1 VSLSASK
8 FLLADH
14 SGNPPDP
21 VAKFGVH
28 SSANGL
34 DFSRNSK
41 FGHEGEAFIAILGD
55 EVTGKLL
62 HPVGFKVVRV
72 NPATGVVEDFAVN

>member
-1 VSLSASK
+1 MVRAVSLSASK

-28 SSANGL
+28 SSADGL

-41 FGHEGEAFIAILGD
+41 FGHEGEAFILKAAVEPRL
-55 EVTGKLL
+55 EME
-62 HPVGFKVVRV
+62 PV
-72 NPATGVVEDFAVN
+72 DHL